1 VKGVKIVKLSGS
13 TMPSVELES
22 LQCYLKID
30 GKDLVWYLGH
40 IPQDVDRIAQE
51 ETASSESRYYVIV
64 KFR

>member
-1 VKGVKIVKLSGS
+1 MKFYGS
-13 TMPSVELES
+13 TVLSVELES
-22 LQCYLKID
+22 LQYYKID

-40 IPQDVDRIAQE
+40 IPQDIDYIAQG